1 MIEQVPAYI
10 SIVFLITSF
19 LTFGIFAY
27 AIKSVGF
34 NVFWSK
40 LLLFVVPFW
49 MLFQAVTAKSGFYL
63 FTDTFPPRLALFSVF
78 PAVLLIAVCLLTG
91 RDFIERLPL
100 KILTGIHV
108 VRIPVE
114 LVLSWLYGQGLI
126 PQVMTFHGWNFD
138 IVSGILAVIVTWSAF
153 RGGRVNTKMLVAFNV
168 VGLLL
173 LANIVTIAILSL
185 QSPIQKLAFD
195 QPNRAVLYF
204 PYIWLPAMI
213 VPVVL
218 FSHLASLLKLFRNG
232 GE

>member
-19 LTFGIFAY
+19 LTFGIMAY
-27 AIKSVGF
+27 AIKRAGF
-34 NVFWSK
+34 DRFWSK
-40 LLLFVVPFW
+40 LLLFIIPFW
-49 MLFQAVTAKSGFYL
+49 MLFQAVMANSGFFL
-63 FTDTFPPRLALFSVF
+63 FTDSVPPRLALFAVF
-78 PAVLLIAVCLLTG
+78 PAILLIATCFFTG

-100 KILTGIHV
+100 VVLTAIHI

-114 LVLSWLYGQGLI
+114 LVLSWLYGQGVI

-138 IVSGILAVIVTWSAF
+138 IISGILAVLVTFAAF
-153 RGGRVNTKMLVAFNV
+153 RGGRVNTRMLVAFNV
-168 VGLLL
+168 LGLLL

-185 QSPIQKLAFD
+185 QSPLQKLAFE

-218 FSHLASLLKLFRNG
+218 FAHLAALWKIYRGRLQ
-232 GE
+232 